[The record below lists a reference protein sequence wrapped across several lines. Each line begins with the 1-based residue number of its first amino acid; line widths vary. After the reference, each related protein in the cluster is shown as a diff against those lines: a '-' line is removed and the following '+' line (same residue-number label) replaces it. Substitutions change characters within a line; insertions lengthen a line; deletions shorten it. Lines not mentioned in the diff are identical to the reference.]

1 MKTIRDFIISVFLIV
16 TIYFIFNYSSEI
28 MQYIMINVVYKD
40 EVLNKPQ
47 NVYFKQNNYKYV
59 ELTDNYHPKNKQE
72 VLNIFYTALNKG
84 YDELTFYCAVQYK
97 NCVED
102 VNNIASSETV
112 LSYINNFV
120 STYNSY
126 NKIYINI
133 NSFGRINVSIN
144 KIYQENDILMINKK
158 VDEVYNQIINDK
170 MSDLDKVKTAH
181 DYIIKNTKYDEQRAE
196 EIRNNIANDEIHSSN
211 TAFGPLFTGKAICGG
226 YTDTMALFLDKMGI
240 PNIKVSSKNHIWN
253 AVYIDGKWMHLDLT
267 WDDPVV
273 SNGEETLTYNYYL
286 LTTEELLDKN
296 DNQHSFDQNVFA
308 ELKEKN

>member
-1 MKTIRDFIISVFLIV
+1 MKTARDFIISLFLIA
-16 TIYFIFNYSSEI
+16 TIYFLFNYSNQI
-28 MQYIMINVVYKD
+28 MQFVMVHIVYRD
-40 EVLNKPQ
+40 EVLSKEE
-47 NVYFKQNNYKYV
+47 NVYFKQNDYGYV
-59 ELTDNYHPKNKQE
+59 QLTDNYYPKNRQE
-72 VLNIFYTALNKG
+72 VLNLFYTALNKG
-84 YDELTFYCAVQYK
+84 YDELTFYCAVEYK
-97 NCVED
+97 DCIDD

-144 KIYQENDILMINKK
+144 RIYSDNDIKK
-158 VDEVYNQIINDK
+158 ISEKIDEVYNNIIKDN
-170 MSDLDKVKTAH
+170 MSDLDKIKTVH
-181 DYIIKNTKYDEQRAE
+181 DYIIKNTTYDEERAN
-196 EIRNNIANDEIHSSN
+196 EIKNNIANDEIHSSN

-253 AVYIDGKWMHLDLT
+253 AVYVNGKWLHLDLT

-273 SNGEETLTYNYYL
+273 VNGNETLTYNYYL
-286 LTTEELLDKN
+286 LNTEELGNKT
-296 DNQHSFDQNVFA
+296 DNQHNFDINVFK
-308 ELKEKN
+308 EL